1 MEEKFFVDDDQLL
14 STMAARAFNVDT
26 ALGGD
31 LGLTATFTI
40 VYAVIVADM
49 GMPGMNG
56 IQFLSK
62 VKKSPLIVCA

>member
-1 MEEKFFVDDDQLL
+1 MEEKILFVDDDPNILSAYQRQLRKQF
-14 STMAARAFNVDT
+14 TVDT

-31 LGLTATFTI
+31 LGLTAI
-40 VYAVIVADM
+40 ANHGPYSVIVADM

-62 VKKSPLIVCA
+62 VKE